1 MKLKGSCHCGA
12 VNFEVESKTPQPF
25 MHCYCTICR
34 KTQGGG
40 GYAIN
45 IMGLSETFSATGT
58 ENVSIYRASM
68 KQHDPKADL
77 AGNMRHFCK
86 TCGSHLWA
94 WCPKY
99 PTYIYPMASAID
111 TPLPVP
117 IERNHIMLENKQPWV
132 LVPPELAQK
141 EHRFEHYPDEGIEE
155 WHKKRKLEA

>member
-1 MKLKGSCHCGA
+1 
-12 VNFEVESKTPQPF
+12 
-25 MHCYCTICR
+25 
-34 KTQGGG
+34 
-40 GYAIN
+40 
-45 IMGLSETFSATGT
+45 MGLSETFSATGI
-58 ENVSIYRASM
+58 ENVSIYRAPM

-117 IERNHIMLENKQPWV
+117 IERNHIMLVNKEPWV
-132 LVPPELAQK
+132 LVPPEVAQK

-155 WHKKRKLEA
+155 WHKKHKLET